1 MAISVKDLI
10 AKKEALVNKK
20 KELYDLTTSIGV
32 ITVLELT
39 DASDEY
45 LIINSVVEP
54 NLKDKALL
62 EAYNCAS
69 PFDIV
74 GKLFDAG
81 EVYAISKAIMKT
93 AGFGIDIETKVHET
107 VKN

>member
-1 MAISVKDLI
+1 M
-10 AKKEALVNKK
+10 
-20 KELYDLTTSIGV
+20 
-32 ITVLELT
+32 
-39 DASDEY
+39 
-45 LIINSVVEP
+45 
-54 NLKDKALL
+54 L

-93 AGFGIDIETKVHET
+93 AGFGVDIETKVHET